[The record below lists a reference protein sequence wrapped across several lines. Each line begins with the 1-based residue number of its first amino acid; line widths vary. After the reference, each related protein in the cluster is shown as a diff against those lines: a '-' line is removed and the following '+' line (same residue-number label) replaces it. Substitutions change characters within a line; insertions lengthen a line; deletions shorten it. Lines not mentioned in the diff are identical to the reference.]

1 MVKQQGK
8 DDIHLEVIYIITG
21 KMWDQAGAGIYLFMI
36 RNVSPEDGKA

>member
-21 KMWDQAGAGIYLFMI
+21 KMWDQAGSGILSFYDQK
-36 RNVSPEDGKA
+36 RQSGGW